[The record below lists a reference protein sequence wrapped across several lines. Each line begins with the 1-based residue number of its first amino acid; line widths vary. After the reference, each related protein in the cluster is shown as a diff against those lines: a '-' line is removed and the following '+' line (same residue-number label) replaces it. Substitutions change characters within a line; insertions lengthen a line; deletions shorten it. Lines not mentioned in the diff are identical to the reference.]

1 MFQSSIVALVTPMT
15 NDRDVDYTALKGLVD
30 YHIQNGTQGIISVGT
45 TGESSTLS
53 FEEHIKVVE
62 KTIEFAEGKV
72 PIIAGTGANS
82 TEEAIYLNKLL
93 EKSGT
98 AAYLS
103 VVPYYNKPEQKGLIA
118 HFEAIA
124 DATSVPII
132 LYNVP
137 GRTVTDLLPET
148 VAVLAKHP
156 NIIGL
161 KDATGNLSVLKQ
173 LKAVVPDDF
182 LLYSGDDESSLEFML
197 QGGHGV
203 MSVTANVVPKYMRQ
217 MCDDAKSG
225 NESSARQINE
235 RIGDLH
241 TLLFVESNPV
251 LPKFGL
257 HQMGLIASENV
268 RLPLVGAELVNQE
281 KLKAVLSRLELI

>member
-15 NDRDVDYTALKGLVD
+15 DDGSVDYAALKRLVEF
-30 YHIQNGTQGIISVGT
+30 HVENGTQGIISVGT

-62 KTIEFAEGKV
+62 KTIEYADSNV
-72 PIIAGTGANS
+72 PIIAGTGANA

-93 EKSGT
+93 EKSGA

-103 VVPYYNKPEQKGLIA
+103 VVPYYNKPEQKGLVA

-137 GRTVTDLLPET
+137 SRTVTNLLPDT
-148 VAVLAKHP
+148 VAILAEHP

-161 KDATGNLSVLKQ
+161 KDATGDLNVLAE
-173 LKAVVPDDF
+173 LKSKVSDDF
-182 LLYSGDDESSLEFML
+182 LLFSGDDSSSLEFL
-197 QGGHGV
+197 LKGGHGV
-203 MSVTANVVPKYMRQ
+203 MSVTANIVPKLMSQ
-217 MCDDAKSG
+217 MCEAVKKGQPEEASKI
-225 NESSARQINE
+225 NAQIE
-235 RIGDLH
+235 QLH
-241 TLLFVESNPV
+241 TLLFLESNPV
-251 LPKFGL
+251 MPKYCL
-257 HQMGLIASENV
+257 SEMGLIGSENV
-268 RLPLVGAELVNQE
+268 RLPLVSAELVSKE
-281 KLKAVLSRLELI
+281 KIKAVLSRLGL